1 MPSLGSDGG
10 DNGPQMNER
19 NVTEVPELEIQLA
32 ADLVRLAEL
41 DSVLAPQLAGAIT
54 TALAAALDE
63 LDES

>member
-1 MPSLGSDGG
+1 MPFLGSDGG

-19 NVTEVPELEIQLA
+19 NDTEVPEVEVQLA

-41 DSVLAPQLAGAIT
+41 DSVLAPQLARAIA

-63 LDES
+63 LDAS

>member
-1 MPSLGSDGG
+1 
-10 DNGPQMNER
+10 MNER
-19 NVTEVPELEIQLA
+19 HVTEVPELEIQLA

-41 DSVLAPQLAGAIT
+41 DSVLAPQLAGAIA